1 MRMLAAA
8 LAASALAASA
18 GAATTPSGLRGVVMR
33 GPVTPVC
40 VAEQP
45 CYVRAKG
52 VTLAFVRNGRVVR
65 RAKTDAQGRYRVALA
80 AGRYAVRV
88 AGRVVSVGRG
98 LEPDTVRVGQKGF
111 RRVDFSI
118 DTGIR

>member
-1 MRMLAAA
+1 MRMLAVA
-8 LAASALAASA
+8 LAGTAIAASA
-18 GAATTPSGLRGVVMR
+18 GAATSPSGLRGIVIR

-52 VTLAFVRNGRVVR
+52 VTLVFVRNGRVAR
-65 RAKTDAQGRYRVALA
+65 RAKTNDRGLYRVVLA
-80 AGRYAVRV
+80 KGRYAVRV
-88 AGRVVSVGRG
+88 AGKAPVGRG
-98 LEPDTVRVGQKGF
+98 LEPDTARVGQKGF